1 MGDKDKKK
9 DQAEGG
15 KNIKENKTVSTLN
28 DTLEKVFRDVALID
42 PKENVE
48 GVIKEILRQVR
59 AMKTELT
66 AEEMA
71 QLVFENMQPKSRDYM
86 LAGLLTDIFAKYGEM
101 KTRHTKNMDEL
112 SPDISKG
119 VFPYLHN
126 YDDALY
132 KEELYALQVELLKMQ
147 RYVKDAGLKI
157 AVIFE
162 GRDAAGK
169 GSTISRFTQNI
180 NPRGA
185 RVVALPKPTEA
196 QAGQWYFQR
205 YVTHLPTKGEM
216 VFFDRSWYNRA
227 GVERVMKFCTDAE
240 YYEFMREVP
249 GFERNLVRSG
259 TYVIKFWFSV
269 SQKEQQRRFRERQVS
284 PLKRWKLSP
293 IDLAS
298 LDKWD
303 DYTRAKE
310 AMFFGTDT
318 PEAPWTVIKSDDKKR
333 ARLNAM
339 RYVLHLIPYAERDLK
354 AIGPIDPLIVG
365 RASTMFETAEYAAA
379 PHILAGE
386 LVRPNM
392 PPMLPGPKKKKK
404 K

>member
-48 GVIKEILRQVR
+48 GVIKEILHQVR
-59 AMKTELT
+59 ALKTELT

-205 YVTHLPTKGEM
+205 YVAQLPSPGEV

-227 GVERVMKFCTDAE
+227 VVEPVMGFCRPEQTQL
-240 YYEFMREVP
+240 FLNEVP
-249 GFERNLVRSG
+249 AFERSLVEHG
-259 TYVIKFWFSV
+259 IHLTKFWLDV
-269 SQKEQQRRFRERQVS
+269 SRDEQKRRFKQRRVDPVR
-284 PLKRWKLSP
+284 RWKLSP
-293 IDLAS
+293 VDIAS
-298 LDKWD
+298 LDRWD
-303 DYTRAKE
+303 DYTVAIE
-310 AMFFGTDT
+310 EMFRKTES
-318 PEAPWTVIKSDDKKR
+318 PVAPWTIIRSDDKRR
-333 ARLNAM
+333 ARLNAI
-339 RYVLHLIPYAERDLK
+339 RVFLHSIEYAEKDEEQ
-354 AIGPIDPLIVG
+354 IGPVDGLIVK
-365 RASTMFETAEYAAA
+365 SVPEY
-379 PHILAGE
+379 LRGY
-386 LVRPNM
+386 RM
-392 PPMLPGPKKKKK
+392 GPAI
-404 K
+404 

>member
-205 YVTHLPTKGEM
+205 YVAQLPSPGEV

-227 GVERVMKFCTDAE
+227 VVEPVMGFCRPEQTQL
-240 YYEFMREVP
+240 FLNEVP
-249 GFERNLVRSG
+249 AFERSLVEHG
-259 TYVIKFWFSV
+259 IHLTKFWLDV
-269 SQKEQQRRFRERQVS
+269 SRDEQKRRFKQRRVDPVR
-284 PLKRWKLSP
+284 RWKLSP
-293 IDLAS
+293 VDIAS
-298 LDKWD
+298 LDRWD
-303 DYTRAKE
+303 DYTAAIE
-310 AMFFGTDT
+310 EMFRKTESPVT
-318 PEAPWTVIKSDDKKR
+318 PWTIIRSDDKRR
-333 ARLNAM
+333 ARLNAI
-339 RYVLHLIPYAERDLK
+339 RVFLHSIEYAEKDEEQ
-354 AIGPIDPLIVG
+354 IGPVDGLIVK
-365 RASTMFETAEYAAA
+365 SVPEY
-379 PHILAGE
+379 LRGY
-386 LVRPNM
+386 RM
-392 PPMLPGPKKKKK
+392 GPAI
-404 K
+404 

>member
-119 VFPYLHN
+119 AFPYLHN

-205 YVTHLPTKGEM
+205 YVAQLPSPGEV

-227 GVERVMKFCTDAE
+227 VVEPVMGFCRPEQTQL
-240 YYEFMREVP
+240 FLNEVP
-249 GFERNLVRSG
+249 AFERSLVEHG
-259 TYVIKFWFSV
+259 IHLTKFWLDV
-269 SQKEQQRRFRERQVS
+269 SRDEQKRRFKQRRVAPVR
-284 PLKRWKLSP
+284 RWKLSP
-293 IDLAS
+293 VDIAS
-298 LDKWD
+298 LDRWD
-303 DYTRAKE
+303 DYTAAIE
-310 AMFFGTDT
+310 EMFRKTES
-318 PEAPWTVIKSDDKKR
+318 PVAPWTIIRSDDKRR
-333 ARLNAM
+333 ARLNAI
-339 RYVLHLIPYAERDLK
+339 RVFLHSIEYAEKDEEQ
-354 AIGPIDPLIVG
+354 IGPVDGLIVK
-365 RASTMFETAEYAAA
+365 SVPEY
-379 PHILAGE
+379 LRGY
-386 LVRPNM
+386 RM
-392 PPMLPGPKKKKK
+392 GPAI
-404 K
+404 

>member
-1 MGDKDKKK
+1 MSDKDKKK

-15 KNIKENKTVSTLN
+15 KNAKDNKQAPTLN

-71 QLVFENMQPKSRDYM
+71 QLVFENMQPSSRDHM

-101 KTRHTKNMDEL
+101 KTRHTRNMDEL

-132 KEELYALQVELLKMQ
+132 KEELYAQQVELLKMQ

-185 RVVALPKPTEA
+185 RVVALPKPTDA

-205 YVTHLPTKGEM
+205 YVAQLPSPGEV

-227 GVERVMKFCTDAE
+227 VVEPVMGFCRPEQTQL
-240 YYEFMREVP
+240 FLNEVP
-249 GFERNLVRSG
+249 AFERSLVEHG
-259 TYVIKFWFSV
+259 IHLTKFWLDV
-269 SQKEQQRRFRERQVS
+269 SRDEQKRRFKQRRVDPVR
-284 PLKRWKLSP
+284 RWKLSP
-293 IDLAS
+293 VDIAS
-298 LDKWD
+298 LDRWD
-303 DYTRAKE
+303 DYTAAIE
-310 AMFFGTDT
+310 EMFRKTES
-318 PEAPWTVIKSDDKKR
+318 PVAPWTIIRSDDKRR
-333 ARLNAM
+333 ARLNAI
-339 RYVLHLIPYAERDLK
+339 RVFLHSIEYAEKDEEQ
-354 AIGPIDPLIVG
+354 IGPVDGLIVK
-365 RASTMFETAEYAAA
+365 SVPEY
-379 PHILAGE
+379 LRGY
-386 LVRPNM
+386 RM
-392 PPMLPGPKKKKK
+392 GPAI
-404 K
+404 

>member
-1 MGDKDKKK
+1 MSDKDKKK

-15 KNIKENKTVSTLN
+15 KNAKDNKQAPTLN

-71 QLVFENMQPKSRDYM
+71 QLVFENMQPSSRDHM

-101 KTRHTKNMDEL
+101 KTRHSRNMDEL

-185 RVVALPKPTEA
+185 RVVALPKPTDA

-205 YVTHLPTKGEM
+205 YVAQLPSPGEV

-227 GVERVMKFCTDAE
+227 VVEPVMGFCRPEQTQL
-240 YYEFMREVP
+240 FLNEVP
-249 GFERNLVRSG
+249 AFARSLVEHG
-259 TYVIKFWFSV
+259 IHLTKFWLDV
-269 SQKEQQRRFRERQVS
+269 SRDEQKRRFKQRRVDPVR
-284 PLKRWKLSP
+284 RWKLSP
-293 IDLAS
+293 VDIAS
-298 LDKWD
+298 LDRWD
-303 DYTRAKE
+303 DYTAAIE
-310 AMFFGTDT
+310 EMFRKTES
-318 PEAPWTVIKSDDKKR
+318 PVAPWTIIRSDDKRR
-333 ARLNAM
+333 ARLNAI
-339 RYVLHLIPYAERDLK
+339 RVFLHSIEYAEKDEEQ
-354 AIGPIDPLIVG
+354 IGPVDGLIVK
-365 RASTMFETAEYAAA
+365 SVPEY
-379 PHILAGE
+379 LRGY
-386 LVRPNM
+386 RM
-392 PPMLPGPKKKKK
+392 GPAI
-404 K
+404 

>member
-132 KEELYALQVELLKMQ
+132 KEELYETIKRNPQALVQLCLGAFK
-147 RYVKDAGLKI
+147 AGMREFTANVSGNDLVRVTGYMVRLSDLEKYR
-157 AVIFE
+157 AE
-162 GRDAAGK
+162 GSRTNTTWLGEEAARN
-169 GSTISRFTQNI
+169 THILERQ
-180 NPRGA
+180 P
-185 RVVALPKPTEA
+185 RVVS
-196 QAGQWYFQR
+196 
-205 YVTHLPTKGEM
+205 H
-216 VFFDRSWYNRA
+216 
-227 GVERVMKFCTDAE
+227 
-240 YYEFMREVP
+240 
-249 GFERNLVRSG
+249 
-259 TYVIKFWFSV
+259 
-269 SQKEQQRRFRERQVS
+269 EQQMRFR
-284 PLKRWKLSP
+284 
-293 IDLAS
+293 
-298 LDKWD
+298 
-303 DYTRAKE
+303 
-310 AMFFGTDT
+310 
-318 PEAPWTVIKSDDKKR
+318 
-333 ARLNAM
+333 
-339 RYVLHLIPYAERDLK
+339 
-354 AIGPIDPLIVG
+354 
-365 RASTMFETAEYAAA
+365 
-379 PHILAGE
+379 
-386 LVRPNM
+386 
-392 PPMLPGPKKKKK
+392 
-404 K
+404 

>member
-15 KNIKENKTVSTLN
+15 KNSKENKTVSTLN

-86 LAGLLTDIFAKYGEM
+86 LAGLLTDIFARYGEM

-205 YVTHLPTKGEM
+205 YVAQLPSPGEV

-227 GVERVMKFCTDAE
+227 VVEPVMGFCRPEQTQL
-240 YYEFMREVP
+240 FLNEVP
-249 GFERNLVRSG
+249 AFERSLVEHG
-259 TYVIKFWFSV
+259 IHLTKFWLDV
-269 SQKEQQRRFRERQVS
+269 SRDEQKRRFKQRRVDPVR
-284 PLKRWKLSP
+284 RWKLSP
-293 IDLAS
+293 VDIAS
-298 LDKWD
+298 LDRWD
-303 DYTRAKE
+303 DYTAAIE
-310 AMFFGTDT
+310 EMFRKTES
-318 PEAPWTVIKSDDKKR
+318 PVAPWTIIRSDDKRR
-333 ARLNAM
+333 ARLNAI
-339 RYVLHLIPYAERDLK
+339 RVFLHSIEYAEKDEEQ
-354 AIGPIDPLIVG
+354 IGPVDGLIVK
-365 RASTMFETAEYAAA
+365 SVPEY
-379 PHILAGE
+379 LRGY
-386 LVRPNM
+386 RM
-392 PPMLPGPKKKKK
+392 GPVI
-404 K
+404 

>member
-15 KNIKENKTVSTLN
+15 KNSKENKTVSTLN

-169 GSTISRFTQNI
+169 GSTISHFTQNI

-205 YVTHLPTKGEM
+205 YVAQLPSPGEV

-227 GVERVMKFCTDAE
+227 VVEPVMGFCRPEQTQL
-240 YYEFMREVP
+240 FLNEVP
-249 GFERNLVRSG
+249 AFERSLVEHG
-259 TYVIKFWFSV
+259 IHLTKFWLDV
-269 SQKEQQRRFRERQVS
+269 SRDEQKRRFKQRREDPVR
-284 PLKRWKLSP
+284 RWKLSP
-293 IDLAS
+293 VDIAS
-298 LDKWD
+298 LDRWD
-303 DYTRAKE
+303 DYTAAIE
-310 AMFFGTDT
+310 EMFRKTES
-318 PEAPWTVIKSDDKKR
+318 PVAPWTIIRSDDKRR
-333 ARLNAM
+333 ARLNAI
-339 RYVLHLIPYAERDLK
+339 RVFLHSIEYAEKDEEQ
-354 AIGPIDPLIVG
+354 IGPVDGLIVK
-365 RASTMFETAEYAAA
+365 SVPEY
-379 PHILAGE
+379 LRGY
-386 LVRPNM
+386 RM
-392 PPMLPGPKKKKK
+392 GPAI
-404 K
+404 

>member
-169 GSTISRFTQNI
+169 GSTISSFTQNI

-205 YVTHLPTKGEM
+205 YVAQLPSPGEV

-227 GVERVMKFCTDAE
+227 VVEPVMGFCRPEQTQL
-240 YYEFMREVP
+240 FLNEVP
-249 GFERNLVRSG
+249 AFERSLVEHG
-259 TYVIKFWFSV
+259 IHLTKFWLDV
-269 SQKEQQRRFRERQVS
+269 SRDEQKRRFKQRRVDPVR
-284 PLKRWKLSP
+284 RWKLSP
-293 IDLAS
+293 VDIAS
-298 LDKWD
+298 LDRWD
-303 DYTRAKE
+303 DYTAAIE
-310 AMFFGTDT
+310 EMFRKTES
-318 PEAPWTVIKSDDKKR
+318 PVAPWTIIRSDDKRR
-333 ARLNAM
+333 ARLNAI
-339 RYVLHLIPYAERDLK
+339 RVFLHSIEYAEKDEEQ
-354 AIGPIDPLIVG
+354 IGPVDGLIVK
-365 RASTMFETAEYAAA
+365 SVPEY
-379 PHILAGE
+379 LRGY
-386 LVRPNM
+386 RM
-392 PPMLPGPKKKKK
+392 GPAI
-404 K
+404 

>member
-205 YVTHLPTKGEM
+205 YVAQLPSPGEV

-227 GVERVMKFCTDAE
+227 VVEPVMGFCRPEQTQL
-240 YYEFMREVP
+240 FLNEVP
-249 GFERNLVRSG
+249 AFERSLVEHG
-259 TYVIKFWFSV
+259 IHLTKFWLDV
-269 SQKEQQRRFRERQVS
+269 SRDEQKRRFKQRRVDPVR
-284 PLKRWKLSP
+284 RWKLSP
-293 IDLAS
+293 VDIAS
-298 LDKWD
+298 LDSWD
-303 DYTRAKE
+303 DYTAAIE
-310 AMFFGTDT
+310 EMFRKTES
-318 PEAPWTVIKSDDKKR
+318 PVAPWTIIRSDDKRR
-333 ARLNAM
+333 ARLNAI
-339 RYVLHLIPYAERDLK
+339 RVFLHSIEYAEKDEEQ
-354 AIGPIDPLIVG
+354 IGPVDGLIVK
-365 RASTMFETAEYAAA
+365 SVPEY
-379 PHILAGE
+379 LRGY
-386 LVRPNM
+386 RM
-392 PPMLPGPKKKKK
+392 GPAI
-404 K
+404 

>member
-196 QAGQWYFQR
+196 QSGQWYFQR
-205 YVTHLPTKGEM
+205 YVAQLPSPGEV

-227 GVERVMKFCTDAE
+227 VVEPVMGFCRPEQTQL
-240 YYEFMREVP
+240 FLNEVP
-249 GFERNLVRSG
+249 AFERSLVEHG
-259 TYVIKFWFSV
+259 IHLTKFWLDV
-269 SQKEQQRRFRERQVS
+269 SRDEQKRRFKQRRVDPVR
-284 PLKRWKLSP
+284 RWKLSP
-293 IDLAS
+293 VDIAS
-298 LDKWD
+298 LDRWD
-303 DYTRAKE
+303 DYTAAIE
-310 AMFFGTDT
+310 EMFRKTES
-318 PEAPWTVIKSDDKKR
+318 PVAPWTIIRSDDKRR
-333 ARLNAM
+333 ARLNAI
-339 RYVLHLIPYAERDLK
+339 RVFLHSIEYAEKDEEQ
-354 AIGPIDPLIVG
+354 IGPVDGLIVK
-365 RASTMFETAEYAAA
+365 SVPEY
-379 PHILAGE
+379 LRGY
-386 LVRPNM
+386 RM
-392 PPMLPGPKKKKK
+392 GPAI
-404 K
+404 

>member
-15 KNIKENKTVSTLN
+15 KNIKENKTVLTLN

-205 YVTHLPTKGEM
+205 YVAQLPSPGEV

-227 GVERVMKFCTDAE
+227 VVEPVMGFCRPEQTQL
-240 YYEFMREVP
+240 FLNEVP
-249 GFERNLVRSG
+249 AFERSLVEHG
-259 TYVIKFWFSV
+259 IHLTKFWLDV
-269 SQKEQQRRFRERQVS
+269 SRDEQKRRFKQRRVDPVR
-284 PLKRWKLSP
+284 RWKLSP
-293 IDLAS
+293 VDIAS
-298 LDKWD
+298 LDRWD
-303 DYTRAKE
+303 DYTAAIE
-310 AMFFGTDT
+310 EMFRKTES
-318 PEAPWTVIKSDDKKR
+318 PVAPWTIIRSDDKRR
-333 ARLNAM
+333 ARLNAI
-339 RYVLHLIPYAERDLK
+339 RVFLHSIEYAEKDEEQ
-354 AIGPIDPLIVG
+354 IGPVDGLIVK
-365 RASTMFETAEYAAA
+365 SVPEY
-379 PHILAGE
+379 LRGY
-386 LVRPNM
+386 RM
-392 PPMLPGPKKKKK
+392 GPAI
-404 K
+404 

>member
-15 KNIKENKTVSTLN
+15 KNSKENKTVSTLN

-205 YVTHLPTKGEM
+205 YVAQLPSPGEV

-227 GVERVMKFCTDAE
+227 VVEPVMGFCRPEQTQL
-240 YYEFMREVP
+240 FLNEVP
-249 GFERNLVRSG
+249 AFERSLVEHG
-259 TYVIKFWFSV
+259 IHLTKFWLDV
-269 SQKEQQRRFRERQVS
+269 SRDEQKRRFKQRRVDPVR
-284 PLKRWKLSP
+284 RWKLSP
-293 IDLAS
+293 VDIAS
-298 LDKWD
+298 LDRWD
-303 DYTRAKE
+303 DYTAAIE
-310 AMFFGTDT
+310 EMFRKTES
-318 PEAPWTVIKSDDKKR
+318 PVAPWTIIRSDDKRR
-333 ARLNAM
+333 ARLNAI
-339 RYVLHLIPYAERDLK
+339 RVFLHSIEYAEKDEEQ
-354 AIGPIDPLIVG
+354 IGPVDGLIVK
-365 RASTMFETAEYAAA
+365 SVPEY
-379 PHILAGE
+379 LRGY
-386 LVRPNM
+386 RM
-392 PPMLPGPKKKKK
+392 GPAI
-404 K
+404 

>member
-15 KNIKENKTVSTLN
+15 KNSKENKTVSTLN

-205 YVTHLPTKGEM
+205 YVAQLPSPGEV

-227 GVERVMKFCTDAE
+227 VVEPVMGFCRPEQTQL
-240 YYEFMREVP
+240 FLNEVP
-249 GFERNLVRSG
+249 AFERSLVEHG
-259 TYVIKFWFSV
+259 IHLTKFWLDV
-269 SQKEQQRRFRERQVS
+269 SRDEQKRRFKQRRVDPVR
-284 PLKRWKLSP
+284 RWKLSP
-293 IDLAS
+293 VDIAS
-298 LDKWD
+298 LDRWD
-303 DYTRAKE
+303 DYTAAIE
-310 AMFFGTDT
+310 EMFRKTES
-318 PEAPWTVIKSDDKKR
+318 PMAPWTIIRSDDKRR
-333 ARLNAM
+333 ARLNAI
-339 RYVLHLIPYAERDLK
+339 RVFLHSIEYAEKDEEQ
-354 AIGPIDPLIVG
+354 IGPVDGLIVK
-365 RASTMFETAEYAAA
+365 SVPEY
-379 PHILAGE
+379 LRGY
-386 LVRPNM
+386 RM
-392 PPMLPGPKKKKK
+392 GPAI
-404 K
+404 

>member
-205 YVTHLPTKGEM
+205 YVAQLPSPGEV

-227 GVERVMKFCTDAE
+227 VVEPVMGFCRPEQTKL
-240 YYEFMREVP
+240 FLNEVP
-249 GFERNLVRSG
+249 AFERSLVEHG
-259 TYVIKFWFSV
+259 IHLTKFWLDV
-269 SQKEQQRRFRERQVS
+269 SRDEQKRRFKQRRVDPVR
-284 PLKRWKLSP
+284 RWKLSP
-293 IDLAS
+293 VDIAS
-298 LDKWD
+298 LDRWD
-303 DYTRAKE
+303 DYTAAIE
-310 AMFFGTDT
+310 EMFRKTES
-318 PEAPWTVIKSDDKKR
+318 PVAPWTIIRSDDKRR
-333 ARLNAM
+333 ARLNAI
-339 RYVLHLIPYAERDLK
+339 RVFLHSIEYAEKDEEQ
-354 AIGPIDPLIVG
+354 IGPVDGLIVK
-365 RASTMFETAEYAAA
+365 SVPEY
-379 PHILAGE
+379 LRGY
-386 LVRPNM
+386 RM
-392 PPMLPGPKKKKK
+392 GPAI
-404 K
+404 

>member
-1 MGDKDKKK
+1 MSDKDKKK

-15 KNIKENKTVSTLN
+15 KNAKDNKQAPTLN

-71 QLVFENMQPKSRDYM
+71 QLVFENMLPSSRDHM

-185 RVVALPKPTEA
+185 RVVALPKPTDA

-205 YVTHLPTKGEM
+205 YVAQLPSPGEV

-227 GVERVMKFCTDAE
+227 VVEPVMGFCRPEQTQL
-240 YYEFMREVP
+240 FLNEVP
-249 GFERNLVRSG
+249 AFERSLVEHG
-259 TYVIKFWFSV
+259 IHLTKFWLDV
-269 SQKEQQRRFRERQVS
+269 SRDEQKRRFKQRRVDPVR
-284 PLKRWKLSP
+284 RWKLSP
-293 IDLAS
+293 VDIAS
-298 LDKWD
+298 LDRWD
-303 DYTRAKE
+303 DYTAAIE
-310 AMFFGTDT
+310 EMFRKTES
-318 PEAPWTVIKSDDKKR
+318 PVAPWTIIRSDDKRR
-333 ARLNAM
+333 ARLNAI
-339 RYVLHLIPYAERDLK
+339 RVFLHSIEYAEKDEEQ
-354 AIGPIDPLIVG
+354 IGPVDGLIVK
-365 RASTMFETAEYAAA
+365 SVPEY
-379 PHILAGE
+379 LRGY
-386 LVRPNM
+386 RM
-392 PPMLPGPKKKKK
+392 GPAI
-404 K
+404 

>member
-1 MGDKDKKK
+1 MSDKDKKK

-15 KNIKENKTVSTLN
+15 KNAKDNKQAPTLN

-71 QLVFENMQPKSRDYM
+71 QLVFENMQPSSRDHM

-101 KTRHTKNMDEL
+101 KTRHTRNMDEL

-185 RVVALPKPTEA
+185 RVVALPKPTDA

-205 YVTHLPTKGEM
+205 YVAQLPSPGEV

-227 GVERVMKFCTDAE
+227 VVEPVMGFCRPEQTQL
-240 YYEFMREVP
+240 FLNEVP
-249 GFERNLVRSG
+249 AFERSLVEHG
-259 TYVIKFWFSV
+259 IHLTKFWLDV
-269 SQKEQQRRFRERQVS
+269 SRDEQKRRFKQRRVDPVR
-284 PLKRWKLSP
+284 RWKLSP
-293 IDLAS
+293 VDIAS
-298 LDKWD
+298 LDRWD
-303 DYTRAKE
+303 DYTSAIE
-310 AMFFGTDT
+310 EMFRKTES
-318 PEAPWTVIKSDDKKR
+318 PVAPWTIIRSDDKRR
-333 ARLNAM
+333 ARLNAI
-339 RYVLHLIPYAERDLK
+339 RVFLHSIEYAEKDEEQ
-354 AIGPIDPLIVG
+354 IGPVDGLIVK
-365 RASTMFETAEYAAA
+365 SVPEY
-379 PHILAGE
+379 LRGY
-386 LVRPNM
+386 RM
-392 PPMLPGPKKKKK
+392 GPAI
-404 K
+404 

>member
-1 MGDKDKKK
+1 MSDKDKKK

-15 KNIKENKTVSTLN
+15 KNTKDNKQAPTLN

-71 QLVFENMQPKSRDYM
+71 QLVFENMQPSSRDHM

-101 KTRHTKNMDEL
+101 KTRHSRNMDEL

-185 RVVALPKPTEA
+185 RVVALPKPTDA

-205 YVTHLPTKGEM
+205 YVAQLPSPGEV

-227 GVERVMKFCTDAE
+227 VVEPVMGFCRPEQTQL
-240 YYEFMREVP
+240 FLNEVP
-249 GFERNLVRSG
+249 AFERSLVEHG
-259 TYVIKFWFSV
+259 IHLTKFWLDV
-269 SQKEQQRRFRERQVS
+269 SRDEQKRRFKQRRVDPVR
-284 PLKRWKLSP
+284 RWKLSP
-293 IDLAS
+293 VDIAS
-298 LDKWD
+298 LDRWD
-303 DYTRAKE
+303 DYTAAIEEMFRKTE
-310 AMFFGTDT
+310 A
-318 PEAPWTVIKSDDKKR
+318 PVAPWTIIRSDDKRR
-333 ARLNAM
+333 ARLNAI
-339 RYVLHLIPYAERDLK
+339 RVFLHSIEYAEKDEEQ
-354 AIGPIDPLIVG
+354 IGPVDGLIVK
-365 RASTMFETAEYAAA
+365 SVPEY
-379 PHILAGE
+379 LRGY
-386 LVRPNM
+386 RM
-392 PPMLPGPKKKKK
+392 GPAI
-404 K
+404 

>member
-205 YVTHLPTKGEM
+205 YVAQLPSPGEV

-227 GVERVMKFCTDAE
+227 VVEPVMGFCRPEQTQL
-240 YYEFMREVP
+240 FLNEVP
-249 GFERNLVRSG
+249 AFERSLVEHG
-259 TYVIKFWFSV
+259 IHLTKFWLDV
-269 SQKEQQRRFRERQVS
+269 SRDEQKRRFKQRRVDPVR
-284 PLKRWKLSP
+284 RWKLSP
-293 IDLAS
+293 VDIAS
-298 LDKWD
+298 LARWD
-303 DYTRAKE
+303 DYTAAIE
-310 AMFFGTDT
+310 EMFRKTES
-318 PEAPWTVIKSDDKKR
+318 PVALWTIIRSDDKRR
-333 ARLNAM
+333 ARLNAI
-339 RYVLHLIPYAERDLK
+339 RVFLHSIEYAEKDEEQ
-354 AIGPIDPLIVG
+354 IGPVDGLIVK
-365 RASTMFETAEYAAA
+365 SVPEY
-379 PHILAGE
+379 LRGY
-386 LVRPNM
+386 RM
-392 PPMLPGPKKKKK
+392 GPAI
-404 K
+404 

>member
-15 KNIKENKTVSTLN
+15 KNINENKPVSTLN

-205 YVTHLPTKGEM
+205 YVAQLPSPGEV

-227 GVERVMKFCTDAE
+227 VVEPVMGFCRPEQTQL
-240 YYEFMREVP
+240 FLNEVP
-249 GFERNLVRSG
+249 AFERSLVEHG
-259 TYVIKFWFSV
+259 IHLTKFWLDV
-269 SQKEQQRRFRERQVS
+269 SRDEQKRRFKQRRVDPVR
-284 PLKRWKLSP
+284 RWKLSP
-293 IDLAS
+293 VDIAS
-298 LDKWD
+298 LDRWD
-303 DYTRAKE
+303 DYTAAIE
-310 AMFFGTDT
+310 EMFRKTES
-318 PEAPWTVIKSDDKKR
+318 PVAPWTIIRSDDKRR
-333 ARLNAM
+333 ARLNAI
-339 RYVLHLIPYAERDLK
+339 RVFLHSIEYAEKDEEQ
-354 AIGPIDPLIVG
+354 IGPVDGLIVK
-365 RASTMFETAEYAAA
+365 SVPEY
-379 PHILAGE
+379 LRGY
-386 LVRPNM
+386 RM
-392 PPMLPGPKKKKK
+392 GPAI
-404 K
+404 

>member
-15 KNIKENKTVSTLN
+15 KNIKENKRVSTLN

-205 YVTHLPTKGEM
+205 YVAQLPSPGEV

-227 GVERVMKFCTDAE
+227 VVEPVMGFCRPEQTQL
-240 YYEFMREVP
+240 FLNEVP
-249 GFERNLVRSG
+249 AFERSLVEHG
-259 TYVIKFWFSV
+259 IHLTKFWLDV
-269 SQKEQQRRFRERQVS
+269 SRDEQKRRFKQRRVDPVR
-284 PLKRWKLSP
+284 RWKLSP
-293 IDLAS
+293 VDIAS
-298 LDKWD
+298 LDRWD
-303 DYTRAKE
+303 DYTAAIE
-310 AMFFGTDT
+310 EMFRKTES
-318 PEAPWTVIKSDDKKR
+318 PVAPWTIIRSDDKRR
-333 ARLNAM
+333 ARLNAI
-339 RYVLHLIPYAERDLK
+339 RVFLHSIEYAEKDEEQ
-354 AIGPIDPLIVG
+354 IGPVDGLIVK
-365 RASTMFETAEYAAA
+365 SVPEY
-379 PHILAGE
+379 LRGY
-386 LVRPNM
+386 RM
-392 PPMLPGPKKKKK
+392 GPAI
-404 K
+404 

>member
-1 MGDKDKKK
+1 MSDKDKKK

-15 KNIKENKTVSTLN
+15 KNAKDNKQAPTLN

-71 QLVFENMQPKSRDYM
+71 QLVFENMQPSSRDHM

-101 KTRHTKNMDEL
+101 KTRHTRNMDEL

-185 RVVALPKPTEA
+185 RVVALPKPTDA

-205 YVTHLPTKGEM
+205 YVAQLPSPGEV

-227 GVERVMKFCTDAE
+227 VVEPVMGFCRSEQTQL
-240 YYEFMREVP
+240 FLNEVP
-249 GFERNLVRSG
+249 AFERSLVEHG
-259 TYVIKFWFSV
+259 IHLTKFWLDV
-269 SQKEQQRRFRERQVS
+269 SRDEQKRRFKQRRVDPVR
-284 PLKRWKLSP
+284 RWKLSP
-293 IDLAS
+293 VDIAS
-298 LDKWD
+298 LDRWD
-303 DYTRAKE
+303 DYTAAIE
-310 AMFFGTDT
+310 EMFRKTES
-318 PEAPWTVIKSDDKKR
+318 PVAPWTIIRSDDKRR
-333 ARLNAM
+333 ARLNAI
-339 RYVLHLIPYAERDLK
+339 RVFLHSIEYAEKDEEQ
-354 AIGPIDPLIVG
+354 IGPVDGLIVK
-365 RASTMFETAEYAAA
+365 SVPEY
-379 PHILAGE
+379 LRGY
-386 LVRPNM
+386 RM
-392 PPMLPGPKKKKK
+392 GPAI
-404 K
+404 

>member
-71 QLVFENMQPKSRDYM
+71 QLVFENMQPSSRDHM

-101 KTRHTKNMDEL
+101 KTRHTRNMDEL

-185 RVVALPKPTEA
+185 RVVALPKPTDA

-205 YVTHLPTKGEM
+205 YVAQLPSPGEV

-227 GVERVMKFCTDAE
+227 VVEPVMGFCRPEQTQL
-240 YYEFMREVP
+240 FLNEVP
-249 GFERNLVRSG
+249 AFERSLVEHG
-259 TYVIKFWFSV
+259 IHLTKFWLDV
-269 SQKEQQRRFRERQVS
+269 SRDEQKRRFKQRRVDPVR
-284 PLKRWKLSP
+284 RWKLSP
-293 IDLAS
+293 VDIAS
-298 LDKWD
+298 LDRWD
-303 DYTRAKE
+303 DYTAAIE
-310 AMFFGTDT
+310 EMFRKTES
-318 PEAPWTVIKSDDKKR
+318 PVAPWTIIRSDDKRR
-333 ARLNAM
+333 ARLNAI
-339 RYVLHLIPYAERDLK
+339 RVFLHSIEYAEKDEEQ
-354 AIGPIDPLIVG
+354 IGPVDGLIVK
-365 RASTMFETAEYAAA
+365 SVPEY
-379 PHILAGE
+379 LRGY
-386 LVRPNM
+386 RM
-392 PPMLPGPKKKKK
+392 GPAI
-404 K
+404 

>member
-28 DTLEKVFRDVALID
+28 ATLEKVFRDVALID
-42 PKENVE
+42 PIENVE

-205 YVTHLPTKGEM
+205 YVAQLPSPGEV

-227 GVERVMKFCTDAE
+227 VVEPVMGFCRPEQTQL
-240 YYEFMREVP
+240 FLNEVP
-249 GFERNLVRSG
+249 AFERSLVEHG
-259 TYVIKFWFSV
+259 IHLTKFWLDV
-269 SQKEQQRRFRERQVS
+269 SRDEQKRRFKQRRVDPVR
-284 PLKRWKLSP
+284 RWKLSP
-293 IDLAS
+293 VDIAS
-298 LDKWD
+298 LDRWD
-303 DYTRAKE
+303 DYTAAIE
-310 AMFFGTDT
+310 EMFRKTES
-318 PEAPWTVIKSDDKKR
+318 PVAPWTIIRSDDKRR
-333 ARLNAM
+333 ARLNAI
-339 RYVLHLIPYAERDLK
+339 RVFLHSIEYAEKDEEQ
-354 AIGPIDPLIVG
+354 IGPVDGLIVK
-365 RASTMFETAEYAAA
+365 SVPEY
-379 PHILAGE
+379 LRGY
-386 LVRPNM
+386 RM
-392 PPMLPGPKKKKK
+392 GPAI
-404 K
+404 

>member
-205 YVTHLPTKGEM
+205 YVAQLPSPGEV

-227 GVERVMKFCTDAE
+227 VVEPVMGFCRPEQTQL
-240 YYEFMREVP
+240 FLNEVP
-249 GFERNLVRSG
+249 AFERSLVEHG
-259 TYVIKFWFSV
+259 IHLTKFWLDV
-269 SQKEQQRRFRERQVS
+269 SRDEQKRRFKQRRVDPVR
-284 PLKRWKLSP
+284 RWKLSP
-293 IDLAS
+293 VDIAS
-298 LDKWD
+298 LDRWD
-303 DYTRAKE
+303 DYTAAIE
-310 AMFFGTDT
+310 EMFRKTES
-318 PEAPWTVIKSDDKKR
+318 PVAPWTIIRSDDKRR
-333 ARLNAM
+333 ARLNAI
-339 RYVLHLIPYAERDLK
+339 RVFLHSIEYAEKDEEQ
-354 AIGPIDPLIVG
+354 IGPVDGLIVK
-365 RASTMFETAEYAAA
+365 SVPEY
-379 PHILAGE
+379 LRGY
-386 LVRPNM
+386 RM
-392 PPMLPGPKKKKK
+392 GPAM
-404 K
+404 

>member
-1 MGDKDKKK
+1 MPRIKKFNRRGLMGDKDKKK

-205 YVTHLPTKGEM
+205 YVAQLPSPGEV

-227 GVERVMKFCTDAE
+227 VVEPVMGFCRPEQTQL
-240 YYEFMREVP
+240 FLNEVP
-249 GFERNLVRSG
+249 AFERSLVEHG
-259 TYVIKFWFSV
+259 IHLTKFWLDV
-269 SQKEQQRRFRERQVS
+269 SRDEQKRRFKQRRVDPVR
-284 PLKRWKLSP
+284 RWKLSP
-293 IDLAS
+293 VDIAS
-298 LDKWD
+298 LDRWD
-303 DYTRAKE
+303 DYTAAIE
-310 AMFFGTDT
+310 EMFRKTES
-318 PEAPWTVIKSDDKKR
+318 PVAPWTIIRSDDKRR
-333 ARLNAM
+333 ARLNAI
-339 RYVLHLIPYAERDLK
+339 RVFLHSIEYAEKDEEQ
-354 AIGPIDPLIVG
+354 IGPVDGLIVK
-365 RASTMFETAEYAAA
+365 SVPEY
-379 PHILAGE
+379 LRGY
-386 LVRPNM
+386 RM
-392 PPMLPGPKKKKK
+392 GPAI
-404 K
+404 

>member
-15 KNIKENKTVSTLN
+15 KNSKENKTVSTLN

-185 RVVALPKPTEA
+185 RVVALPKPTEV

-205 YVTHLPTKGEM
+205 YVAQLPSPGEV

-227 GVERVMKFCTDAE
+227 VVEPVMGFCRPEQTQL
-240 YYEFMREVP
+240 FLNEVP
-249 GFERNLVRSG
+249 AFERSLVEHG
-259 TYVIKFWFSV
+259 IHLTKFWLDV
-269 SQKEQQRRFRERQVS
+269 SRDEQKRRFKQRRVDPVR
-284 PLKRWKLSP
+284 RWKLSP
-293 IDLAS
+293 VDIAS
-298 LDKWD
+298 LDRWD
-303 DYTRAKE
+303 DYTAAIE
-310 AMFFGTDT
+310 EMFRKTES
-318 PEAPWTVIKSDDKKR
+318 PVAPWTIIRSDDKRR
-333 ARLNAM
+333 ARLNAI
-339 RYVLHLIPYAERDLK
+339 RVFLHSIEYAEKDEEQ
-354 AIGPIDPLIVG
+354 IGPVDGLIVK
-365 RASTMFETAEYAAA
+365 SVPEY
-379 PHILAGE
+379 LRGY
-386 LVRPNM
+386 RM
-392 PPMLPGPKKKKK
+392 GPVI
-404 K
+404 

>member
-205 YVTHLPTKGEM
+205 YVAQLPSPGEV

-227 GVERVMKFCTDAE
+227 VVEPVMGFCRPEQTQL
-240 YYEFMREVP
+240 FLNEVP
-249 GFERNLVRSG
+249 AFERSLVEHG
-259 TYVIKFWFSV
+259 IHLTKFWLDV
-269 SQKEQQRRFRERQVS
+269 SRDEQKRRFKQRRVDPVR
-284 PLKRWKLSP
+284 RWKLSP
-293 IDLAS
+293 VDIAS
-298 LDKWD
+298 LDRWD
-303 DYTRAKE
+303 DYTAAIE
-310 AMFFGTDT
+310 DMFRKTES
-318 PEAPWTVIKSDDKKR
+318 PVAPWTIIRSDDKRR
-333 ARLNAM
+333 ARLNAI
-339 RYVLHLIPYAERDLK
+339 RVFLHSIEYAEKDEEQ
-354 AIGPIDPLIVG
+354 IGPVDGLIVK
-365 RASTMFETAEYAAA
+365 SVPEY
-379 PHILAGE
+379 LRGY
-386 LVRPNM
+386 RM
-392 PPMLPGPKKKKK
+392 GPAI
-404 K
+404 

>member
-1 MGDKDKKK
+1 MSDKDKKK

-15 KNIKENKTVSTLN
+15 KNAKDNKQAPTLN

-71 QLVFENMQPKSRDYM
+71 QLVFENMQPSSRDHM

-101 KTRHTKNMDEL
+101 KTRHTRNMDEL

-185 RVVALPKPTEA
+185 RVVALPKPTDA

-205 YVTHLPTKGEM
+205 YVAQLPSPGEV
-216 VFFDRSWYNRA
+216 VFFARSWYNRA
-227 GVERVMKFCTDAE
+227 VVEPVMGFCRPEQTQL
-240 YYEFMREVP
+240 FLNEVP
-249 GFERNLVRSG
+249 AFERSLVEHG
-259 TYVIKFWFSV
+259 IHLTKFWLDV
-269 SQKEQQRRFRERQVS
+269 SRDEQKRRFKQRRVDPVR
-284 PLKRWKLSP
+284 RWKLSP
-293 IDLAS
+293 VDIAS
-298 LDKWD
+298 LDRWD
-303 DYTRAKE
+303 DYTAAIE
-310 AMFFGTDT
+310 EMFRKTES
-318 PEAPWTVIKSDDKKR
+318 PVAPWTIIRSDDKRR
-333 ARLNAM
+333 ARLNAI
-339 RYVLHLIPYAERDLK
+339 RVFLHSIEYAEKDEEQ
-354 AIGPIDPLIVG
+354 IGPVDGLIVK
-365 RASTMFETAEYAAA
+365 SVPEY
-379 PHILAGE
+379 LRGY
-386 LVRPNM
+386 RM
-392 PPMLPGPKKKKK
+392 GPAI
-404 K
+404 

>member
-169 GSTISRFTQNI
+169 GRTISRFTQNI

-205 YVTHLPTKGEM
+205 YVAQLPSPGEV

-227 GVERVMKFCTDAE
+227 VVEPVMGFCRPEQTQL
-240 YYEFMREVP
+240 FLNEVP
-249 GFERNLVRSG
+249 AFERSLVEHG
-259 TYVIKFWFSV
+259 IHLTKFWLDV
-269 SQKEQQRRFRERQVS
+269 SRDEQKRRFKQRRVDPVR
-284 PLKRWKLSP
+284 RWKLSP
-293 IDLAS
+293 VDIAS
-298 LDKWD
+298 LDRWD
-303 DYTRAKE
+303 DYTAAIE
-310 AMFFGTDT
+310 EMFRKTES
-318 PEAPWTVIKSDDKKR
+318 PVAPWTIIRSDDKRR
-333 ARLNAM
+333 ARLNAI
-339 RYVLHLIPYAERDLK
+339 RVFLHSIEYAEKDEEQ
-354 AIGPIDPLIVG
+354 IGPVDGLIVK
-365 RASTMFETAEYAAA
+365 SVPEY
-379 PHILAGE
+379 LRGY
-386 LVRPNM
+386 RM
-392 PPMLPGPKKKKK
+392 GPAI
-404 K
+404 

>member
-59 AMKTELT
+59 SMKTELT

-205 YVTHLPTKGEM
+205 YVAQLPSPGEV

-227 GVERVMKFCTDAE
+227 VVEPVMGFCRPEQTQL
-240 YYEFMREVP
+240 FLNEVP
-249 GFERNLVRSG
+249 AFERSLVEHG
-259 TYVIKFWFSV
+259 IHLTKFWLDV
-269 SQKEQQRRFRERQVS
+269 SRDEQKRRFKQRRVDPVR
-284 PLKRWKLSP
+284 RWKLSP
-293 IDLAS
+293 VDIAS
-298 LDKWD
+298 LDRWD
-303 DYTRAKE
+303 DYTAAIE
-310 AMFFGTDT
+310 EMFRKTES
-318 PEAPWTVIKSDDKKR
+318 PVAPWTIIRSDDKRR
-333 ARLNAM
+333 ARLNAI
-339 RYVLHLIPYAERDLK
+339 RVFLHSIEYAEKDEEQ
-354 AIGPIDPLIVG
+354 IGPVDGLIVK
-365 RASTMFETAEYAAA
+365 SVPEY
-379 PHILAGE
+379 LRGY
-386 LVRPNM
+386 RM
-392 PPMLPGPKKKKK
+392 GPAI
-404 K
+404 

>member
-126 YDDALY
+126 YDVALY

-205 YVTHLPTKGEM
+205 YVAQLPSPGEV

-227 GVERVMKFCTDAE
+227 VVEPVMGFCRPEQTQL
-240 YYEFMREVP
+240 FLNEVP
-249 GFERNLVRSG
+249 AFERSLVEHG
-259 TYVIKFWFSV
+259 IHLTKFWLDV
-269 SQKEQQRRFRERQVS
+269 SRDEQKRRFKQRRVDPVR
-284 PLKRWKLSP
+284 RWKLSP
-293 IDLAS
+293 VDIAS
-298 LDKWD
+298 LDRWD
-303 DYTRAKE
+303 DYTAAIE
-310 AMFFGTDT
+310 EMFRKTES
-318 PEAPWTVIKSDDKKR
+318 PVAPWTIIRSDDKRR
-333 ARLNAM
+333 ARLNAI
-339 RYVLHLIPYAERDLK
+339 RVFLHSIEYAEKDEEQ
-354 AIGPIDPLIVG
+354 IGPVDGLIVK
-365 RASTMFETAEYAAA
+365 SVPEY
-379 PHILAGE
+379 LRGY
-386 LVRPNM
+386 RM
-392 PPMLPGPKKKKK
+392 GPAI
-404 K
+404 

>member
-205 YVTHLPTKGEM
+205 YVAQLPSPGEV

-227 GVERVMKFCTDAE
+227 VVEPVMGFCRPEQTQL
-240 YYEFMREVP
+240 FLNEVP
-249 GFERNLVRSG
+249 AFERSLVEHG
-259 TYVIKFWFSV
+259 IHLTKFWLDV
-269 SQKEQQRRFRERQVS
+269 SRDEQKRRFKQRRVDPVR
-284 PLKRWKLSP
+284 RWKLSP
-293 IDLAS
+293 VDIAS
-298 LDKWD
+298 LDRWD
-303 DYTRAKE
+303 DYTAAIE
-310 AMFFGTDT
+310 EMFRKTES
-318 PEAPWTVIKSDDKKR
+318 PVAPWTIIRSDDKRR
-333 ARLNAM
+333 ARLNAI
-339 RYVLHLIPYAERDLK
+339 RVFLHSIEYAEKDEEQ
-354 AIGPIDPLIVG
+354 IGPVDGLIVK
-365 RASTMFETAEYAAA
+365 SVPEYLRGYR
-379 PHILAGE
+379 I
-386 LVRPNM
+386 
-392 PPMLPGPKKKKK
+392 GPAM
-404 K
+404 

>member
-205 YVTHLPTKGEM
+205 YVAQLPSPGEV
-216 VFFDRSWYNRA
+216 VFFDRPWYYRA
-227 GVERVMKFCTDAE
+227 VVEPVMGFCRPEQTQL
-240 YYEFMREVP
+240 FLNEVP
-249 GFERNLVRSG
+249 AFERSLVEHG
-259 TYVIKFWFSV
+259 IHLTKFWLDV
-269 SQKEQQRRFRERQVS
+269 SRDEQKRRFKQRRVDPVR
-284 PLKRWKLSP
+284 RWKLSP
-293 IDLAS
+293 VDIAS
-298 LDKWD
+298 LDRWD
-303 DYTRAKE
+303 DYTAAIE
-310 AMFFGTDT
+310 EMFRKTES
-318 PEAPWTVIKSDDKKR
+318 PVAPWTIIRSDDKRR
-333 ARLNAM
+333 ARLNAI
-339 RYVLHLIPYAERDLK
+339 RVFLHSIEYAEKDEEQ
-354 AIGPIDPLIVG
+354 IGPVDGLIVK
-365 RASTMFETAEYAAA
+365 SVPEY
-379 PHILAGE
+379 LRGY
-386 LVRPNM
+386 RM
-392 PPMLPGPKKKKK
+392 GPAI
-404 K
+404 

>member
-205 YVTHLPTKGEM
+205 YVAQLPSPGEV

-227 GVERVMKFCTDAE
+227 VVEPVMGFCRPEQTQL
-240 YYEFMREVP
+240 FLNEVP
-249 GFERNLVRSG
+249 AFERSLVEHG
-259 TYVIKFWFSV
+259 IHLTKFWLDV
-269 SQKEQQRRFRERQVS
+269 SRDEQKRRFKQRRVDPVR
-284 PLKRWKLSP
+284 RWKLSP
-293 IDLAS
+293 VDIAS
-298 LDKWD
+298 LDRWD
-303 DYTRAKE
+303 DYTVAIE
-310 AMFFGTDT
+310 EMFRKTES
-318 PEAPWTVIKSDDKKR
+318 PVAPWTIIRSDDKRR
-333 ARLNAM
+333 ARLNAI
-339 RYVLHLIPYAERDLK
+339 RVFLHSIEYAEKDEEQ
-354 AIGPIDPLIVG
+354 IGPVDGLIVK
-365 RASTMFETAEYAAA
+365 SVPEY
-379 PHILAGE
+379 LRGY
-386 LVRPNM
+386 RM
-392 PPMLPGPKKKKK
+392 GPAI
-404 K
+404 

>member
-169 GSTISRFTQNI
+169 GSTISRCTQNI

-205 YVTHLPTKGEM
+205 YVAQLPSPGEV

-227 GVERVMKFCTDAE
+227 VVEPVMGFCRPEQTQL
-240 YYEFMREVP
+240 FLNEVP
-249 GFERNLVRSG
+249 AFERSLVEHG
-259 TYVIKFWFSV
+259 IHLTKFWLDV
-269 SQKEQQRRFRERQVS
+269 SRDEQKRRFKQRRVDPVR
-284 PLKRWKLSP
+284 RWKLSP
-293 IDLAS
+293 VDIAS
-298 LDKWD
+298 LDRWD
-303 DYTRAKE
+303 DYTAAIE
-310 AMFFGTDT
+310 EMFRKTES
-318 PEAPWTVIKSDDKKR
+318 PVAPWTIIRSDDKRR
-333 ARLNAM
+333 ARLNAI
-339 RYVLHLIPYAERDLK
+339 RVFLHSIEYAEKDEEQ
-354 AIGPIDPLIVG
+354 IGPVDGLIVK
-365 RASTMFETAEYAAA
+365 SVPEY
-379 PHILAGE
+379 LRGY
-386 LVRPNM
+386 RM
-392 PPMLPGPKKKKK
+392 GPAI
-404 K
+404 

>member
-42 PKENVE
+42 PKENVK

-205 YVTHLPTKGEM
+205 YVAQLPSPGEV

-227 GVERVMKFCTDAE
+227 VVEPVMGFCRPEQTQL
-240 YYEFMREVP
+240 FLNEVP
-249 GFERNLVRSG
+249 AFERSLVEHG
-259 TYVIKFWFSV
+259 IHLTKFWLDV
-269 SQKEQQRRFRERQVS
+269 SRDEQKRRFKQRRVDPVR
-284 PLKRWKLSP
+284 RWKLSP
-293 IDLAS
+293 VDIAS
-298 LDKWD
+298 LDRWD
-303 DYTRAKE
+303 DYTAAIE
-310 AMFFGTDT
+310 EMFRKTES
-318 PEAPWTVIKSDDKKR
+318 PVAPWTIIRSDDKRR
-333 ARLNAM
+333 ARLNAI
-339 RYVLHLIPYAERDLK
+339 RVFLHSIEYAEKDEEQ
-354 AIGPIDPLIVG
+354 IGPVDGLIVK
-365 RASTMFETAEYAAA
+365 SVPEY
-379 PHILAGE
+379 LRGY
-386 LVRPNM
+386 RM
-392 PPMLPGPKKKKK
+392 GPAI
-404 K
+404 

>member
-86 LAGLLTDIFAKYGEM
+86 LAGLLSDIFAKYGEM

-205 YVTHLPTKGEM
+205 YVAQLPSPGEV
-216 VFFDRSWYNRA
+216 VFYDRSWYNRA
-227 GVERVMKFCTDAE
+227 VVEPVMGFCRPEQTQL
-240 YYEFMREVP
+240 FLNEVP
-249 GFERNLVRSG
+249 AFERSLVEHG
-259 TYVIKFWFSV
+259 IHLTKFWLDV
-269 SQKEQQRRFRERQVS
+269 SRDEQKRRFKQRRVDPVR
-284 PLKRWKLSP
+284 RWKLSP
-293 IDLAS
+293 VDIAS
-298 LDKWD
+298 LDRWD
-303 DYTRAKE
+303 DYTAAIE
-310 AMFFGTDT
+310 EMFRKTES
-318 PEAPWTVIKSDDKKR
+318 PVAPWTIIRSDDKRR
-333 ARLNAM
+333 ARLNAI
-339 RYVLHLIPYAERDLK
+339 RVFLHSIEYAEKDEEQ
-354 AIGPIDPLIVG
+354 IGPVDGLIVK
-365 RASTMFETAEYAAA
+365 SVPEY
-379 PHILAGE
+379 LRGY
-386 LVRPNM
+386 RM
-392 PPMLPGPKKKKK
+392 GPAI
-404 K
+404 

>member
-1 MGDKDKKK
+1 MHQNNSTGGELMSDKDKKK

-15 KNIKENKTVSTLN
+15 KNAKDNKQAPTLN

-71 QLVFENMQPKSRDYM
+71 QLVFENMQPSSRDHM

-101 KTRHTKNMDEL
+101 KTRHSRNMDEL

-185 RVVALPKPTEA
+185 RVVALPKPTDA

-205 YVTHLPTKGEM
+205 YVAQLPSPGEV

-227 GVERVMKFCTDAE
+227 VVEPVMGFCRPEQTQL
-240 YYEFMREVP
+240 FLNEVP
-249 GFERNLVRSG
+249 AFERSLVEHG
-259 TYVIKFWFSV
+259 IHLTKFWLDV
-269 SQKEQQRRFRERQVS
+269 SRDEQKRRFKQRRVDPVR
-284 PLKRWKLSP
+284 RWKLSP
-293 IDLAS
+293 VDIAS
-298 LDKWD
+298 LDRWD
-303 DYTRAKE
+303 DYTAAIE
-310 AMFFGTDT
+310 EMFRKTES
-318 PEAPWTVIKSDDKKR
+318 PVAPWTIIRSDDKRR
-333 ARLNAM
+333 ARLNAI
-339 RYVLHLIPYAERDLK
+339 RVFLHSIEYAEKDEEQ
-354 AIGPIDPLIVG
+354 IGPVDGLIVK
-365 RASTMFETAEYAAA
+365 SVPEY
-379 PHILAGE
+379 LRGY
-386 LVRPNM
+386 RM
-392 PPMLPGPKKKKK
+392 GPAI
-404 K
+404 